1 MKIEEE
7 KKEDPF
13 ENMDLLYEVS
23 NQKGRFILKHIQ
35 RFLKFPLESI
45 NKWISTGILNE
56 HQTNYPTWWIYILSF
71 GMCEMHFELHEVNFE
86 LREVKFM

>member
-45 NKWISTGILNE
+45 NK
-56 HQTNYPTWWIYILSF
+56 
-71 GMCEMHFELHEVNFE
+71 
-86 LREVKFM
+86 